1 MRGCGVGQ
9 KVLFRNSWNRI
20 FFQSGL
26 KPKQYEWHNLACC
39 IDWIFLRFIFWAI
52 VLDFLPLEIYK
63 HLVLPLSS
71 ITFTANSQA
80 DNHFYKYIYWFQ
92 ILLSMKSV
100 FYLKCTLKCFIFKF
114 DLNAKYRP
122 YFFYRKTSS

>member
-1 MRGCGVGQ
+1 MVWGRKFYLGTAEIASFSSRDWSRSNMNDTIWHNVSTGYFY
-9 KVLFRNSWNRI
+9 VLF
-20 FFQSGL
+20 
-26 KPKQYEWHNLACC
+26 
-39 IDWIFLRFIFWAI
+39 FWAI

-92 ILLSMKSV
+92 ILHSMKSV